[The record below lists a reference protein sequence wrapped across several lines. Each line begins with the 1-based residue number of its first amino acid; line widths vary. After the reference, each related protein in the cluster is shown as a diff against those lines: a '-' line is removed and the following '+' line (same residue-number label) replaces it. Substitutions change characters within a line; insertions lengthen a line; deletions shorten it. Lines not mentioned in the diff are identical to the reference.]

1 MTNPERVEWESRSH
15 QNEVQPGEGEPD
27 DLELRNSHE
36 RRRQFG
42 PEPGRRQEREAMV
55 AMEVEELDQAGY
67 GSDGGGNSE
76 SGTGGYS
83 GALESDGSG
92 SGASSGSEVDC
103 ANTPTP
109 ICYQI

>member
-1 MTNPERVEWESRSH
+1 M
-15 QNEVQPGEGEPD
+15 QPGEGEPD